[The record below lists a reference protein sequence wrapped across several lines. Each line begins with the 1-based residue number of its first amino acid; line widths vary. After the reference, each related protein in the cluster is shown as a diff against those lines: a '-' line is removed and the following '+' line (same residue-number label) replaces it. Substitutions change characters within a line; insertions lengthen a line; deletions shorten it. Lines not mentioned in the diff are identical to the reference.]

1 MKIYGKSVHCSDFV
15 STHLTPKKY
24 SMPCFA
30 FLLLL
35 QISSVSN
42 THAAAD
48 SEPGRAPFDTELIY
62 RTAVSPSPSYT
73 ADIPMPKEPVLRTAP
88 EPAEQK
94 RLVGGFSAKIVGIL
108 RDNWYNPTAAIRKIV
123 VAEMGKA
130 QAAGVLEPTLVSVL
144 SNPAIKKLLPD
155 NYRESLIKNI
165 VTELEITDSVPGVQG
180 GEPWPAMSA
189 RQLNMV
195 KTSSFAPRG
204 PGQNPLFLE
213 PGFISEFEKVTG
225 SDFSGAN
232 SVELLINGPA
242 SFAMRERLIKNA
254 KKSIHILSWAV
265 YDDNTGNWLVEL
277 LSAKKKEGLE
287 IKVMVDEQTAELY
300 GDKKSLPRLEAAGV
314 EVVRFREPL
323 RKFDGLH
330 AKLLVVDGKYAISGG
345 MNFGDEYSHMG
356 NTAKWRDTD
365 VLVSGPAVEQAETN
379 FRSIWTEQT
388 KVKNLSFQ
396 PFDKTAPAHAG
407 GSSRVSYVFQQ
418 PAKESYV
425 FLGIL
430 KAIYGASTRINIEN
444 AYVVTTPALIQALKD
459 AIKRSVEVNILTNS
473 KDSVDDPVMAVPIL
487 TSLEELRRSG
497 ARIYLK
503 QGAMVHSKF
512 MTVDGIFCGI
522 GSFNLHPRSI
532 RLETEMIANIIDP
545 VKTSELDEVFYRDA
559 AAAKKV
565 AARKD
570 LEIPISPISWLAE
583 KCFFNQL

>member
-1 MKIYGKSVHCSDFV
+1 MKLCGKSVHCSGFV
-15 STHLTPKKY
+15 SGHLTPKKY
-24 SMPCFA
+24 SIPYLA

-35 QISSVSN
+35 QISFVFN
-42 THAAAD
+42 THAAAA
-48 SEPGRAPFDTELIY
+48 SEPGTTPFDTELIF
-62 RTAVSPSPSYT
+62 RTAVSPSVSYM
-73 ADIPMPKEPVLRTAP
+73 ADIPMPKEPVLRIAP

-94 RLVGGFSAKIVGIL
+94 RLAGEFSGKIVEIL
-108 RDNWYNPTAAIRKIV
+108 RDNWYNPTAAARKIV
-123 VAEMGKA
+123 IAEMGRA

-144 SNPAIKKLLPD
+144 SNPAIRKLLPE

-165 VTELEITDSVPGVQG
+165 VAELEITDSVPGIQG
-180 GEPWPAMSA
+180 GEPWPEMAA
-189 RQLNMV
+189 RQLKMV
-195 KTSSFAPRG
+195 KAGSFAPRG
-204 PGQNPLFLE
+204 PGQNSLFLE
-213 PGFISEFEKVTG
+213 PGFIAEFEKLTG
-225 SDFSGAN
+225 AAFSGAN
-232 SVELLINGPA
+232 SAELLINGPA
-242 SFAMRERLIKNA
+242 SFAMREKLIKNA

-265 YDDNTGNWLVEL
+265 FDDTTGNWLVEL
-277 LSAKKKEGLE
+277 LSAKKKQGLE
-287 IKVMVDEQTAELY
+287 IKVMVDEQVAALY
-300 GDKKSLPRLEAAGV
+300 GDKSSLPRLKAVGIELI
-314 EVVRFREPL
+314 RFRDPA

-356 NTAKWRDTD
+356 NMPKWRDTD
-365 VLVSGPAVEQAETN
+365 VLISGPAVEQAEIN
-379 FRSIWTEQT
+379 FRSIWTEQA

-396 PFDKTAPAHAG
+396 PFNETTPAYTG

-444 AYVVTTPALIQALKD
+444 AYVVNTPALKQALKD
-459 AIKRSVEVNILTNS
+459 AVKRGVEVNILTNS
-473 KDSVDDPVMAVPIL
+473 KDSVDDPIMAVPIL
-487 TSLEELRRSG
+487 TSLADLLRSG

-512 MTVDGIFCGI
+512 MTVDGVFCGI

-545 VKTSELDEVFYRDA
+545 VKTGELDDVFYRDA
-559 AAAKKV
+559 AAAKRIST
-565 AARKD
+565 RKD
-570 LEIPISPISWLAE
+570 LGIPMSPVSWLAE